1 MQFLTDSQFEI
12 LLIGNQVQWS
22 LLDNFVSLT
31 PEVEQDNEDMHAM
44 ECMTIHGVLGSGIYK
59 ILCF

>member
-12 LLIGNQVQWS
+12 LLIGNRVQWS

-31 PEVEQDNEDMHAM
+31 PEVERDIEDMHVM
-44 ECMTIHGVLGSGIYK
+44 ECMTVHGVLGSGI
-59 ILCF
+59 L